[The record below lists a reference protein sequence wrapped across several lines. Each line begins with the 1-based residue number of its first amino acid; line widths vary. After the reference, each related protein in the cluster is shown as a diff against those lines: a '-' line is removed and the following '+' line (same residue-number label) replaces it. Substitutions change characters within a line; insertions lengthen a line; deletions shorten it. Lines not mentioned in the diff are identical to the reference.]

1 MVGKVGGGQTCS
13 VVVLIGS
20 GQSVVVRFGLGKIGV
35 GMGLLG
41 SV

>member
-1 MVGKVGGGQTCS
+1 MNGRDWS
-13 VVVLIGS
+13 AVVRFVGS

>member
-1 MVGKVGGGQTCS
+1 MNGRLNAGQTCS